1 LSELEELAA
10 KRMRMLRLGEGWS
23 AEKLS
28 QEYEKGGTDPL
39 TRTTI
44 AKIESDRRR
53 IKAGEVAG
61 VARVFGLNLADLLD
75 PDGQKVFLSY
85 AEQDRETGQQVA
97 DWLRIR
103 GFRVTS
109 ANLPALGAGNLG
121 SEERYGIDTADAYVA
136 LLSPGFLGSPRCR
149 EELKL
154 AVRRKQQLMSVAPAA
169 GFIFVLR
176 VADTSDLDD
185 SELRPYSPIDLPP
198 TGEREIE
205 VALSKLGGGIISEP
219 RATGAHAKPQDR
231 VQSGQGPLDHGE
243 DLDHVLYNLSSPAGS
258 YFWLVTSP
266 PGLGK
271 STFLEQLATK
281 IAEATAVTCPA
292 PVDLHEE
299 PAAVWNDALPIVTRL
314 FGIEQSQTSEADY
327 LVQAAQKIDESGQ
340 LWLCLLDGA
349 ELLPESTVTQL
360 RHYLGKIHRMV
371 EDRDNARLA
380 FVVASRRTDGWIGL
394 YPNPGLSVVPLGGF
408 RPGAIQNALEG
419 LAADMRRTRS
429 PAELREDAAIVHRV
443 TQGLPELVEQSLQW
457 IKGQNWLAIEL
468 LETSKAFGE
477 TVSRYVQ
484 DRLLTL
490 DSLLPGTVRSDK
502 SEQRLRALKRALRV
516 LVPYRFFARS
526 HVAHYHE
533 ADHSLRATLK
543 DASWTLDQLWD
554 AITGM
559 ALLYF
564 QPDDAWHEIHP
575 ALRRLLF
582 RHFYAAADERA
593 TAHQDARDL
602 NMEWAA
608 EQTGREQIVV
618 MVESIWHE
626 AARLRL
632 SGAATMGKDLLTFV
646 GTLSGGVRKSP
657 QYTEVE
663 LRNYAAQR
671 MRNDD
676 ELQREIADPDLFEEL
691 VKMISD
697 ARASG
702 GLT

>member
-1 LSELEELAA
+1 
-10 KRMRMLRLGEGWS
+10 MRMLRLGEGWS

-44 AKIESDRRR
+44 AKIESDRRQ

-85 AEQDRETGQQVA
+85 AEQDMETGQQVA

-109 ANLPALGAGNLG
+109 ANLPALGAASPG
-121 SEERYGIDTADAYVA
+121 SEERYGIDTADVYVA
-136 LLSPGFLGSPRCR
+136 LLSPGFLGSPQCR

-154 AVRRKQQLMSVAPAA
+154 AVRRKQQLMSVAPVAD
-169 GFIFVLR
+169 FIFVLR
-176 VADTSDLDD
+176 IADTSDLDD
-185 SELRPYSPIDLPP
+185 SELRPYSAIDLPP
-198 TGEREIE
+198 TGDREIE
-205 VALSKLGGGIISEP
+205 VALSKLGAGIISEP

-231 VQSGQGPLDHGE
+231 VQSGQTPLDHGE

-281 IAEATAVTCPA
+281 VAEATAATCPA

-299 PAAVWNDALPIVTRL
+299 PAAVWHDALPIVTRL
-314 FGIEQSQTSEADY
+314 FGIEQSQSSEAEDY
-327 LVQAAQKIDESGQ
+327 LLQAAQKIDDSGQ

-371 EDRDNARLA
+371 QDAGSDNARLA
-380 FVVASRRTDGWIGL
+380 FVVASRRTDGWTGL
-394 YPNPGLSVVPLGGF
+394 YPTPRLSVVGLGGF

-429 PAELREDAAIVHRV
+429 PAELRKDAEIVHQV

-477 TVSRYVQ
+477 TISRYVRV
-484 DRLLTL
+484 RLLTP
-490 DSLLPGTVRSDK
+490 DSLLPGAARSGRSK
-502 SEQRLRALKRALRV
+502 QQLGALEYALRA
-516 LVPYRFFARS
+516 LVPYRFFTLS

-533 ADHSLRATLK
+533 ADPSLRATLK

-582 RHFYAAADERA
+582 RYFYAATDERA
-593 TAHQDARDL
+593 AAHQDARDL
-602 NMEWAA
+602 NKEWAVK
-608 EQTGREQIVV
+608 QTGREQIVV

-632 SGAATMGKDLLTFV
+632 SGAATMGKDLPTFV
-646 GTLSGGVRKSP
+646 GTLSGDVRESP
-657 QYTEVE
+657 RYTEVE

-691 VKMISD
+691 VRMILMHGPQE
-697 ARASG
+697 A
-702 GLT
+702 